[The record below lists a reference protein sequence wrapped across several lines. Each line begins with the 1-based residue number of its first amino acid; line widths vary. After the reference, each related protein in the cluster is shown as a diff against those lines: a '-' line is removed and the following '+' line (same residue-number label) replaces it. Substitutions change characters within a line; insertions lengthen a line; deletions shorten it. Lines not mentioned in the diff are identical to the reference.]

1 MQEVSLGSFPATS
14 GEMSDKVRHFNW
26 AATPL
31 GPIQNWPQVLRTTVE
46 LVLANAFPAC
56 LVWGSDMIALYNDA
70 FLPLLGNKPE
80 PLGRSFR
87 DIWSEVWADIGP
99 IAARA
104 LAGEPTFIRDLPLMI
119 NRRGFSEPAWF
130 TFSYSPVRNEHGQV
144 VGFLDTVME
153 TTESILAQLR
163 THELAASFERQVAER
178 TADRNRLWQL
188 SSDIILVTRP
198 DLAVVTLNPAWEQVL
213 GWTECQL
220 LGSSVLDLVH
230 VDDRPLVLAAAALLT
245 RGEPVQDLDCRLR
258 DSQGGYRWINWAA
271 VPGDGFFNAVGRDVT
286 VDRERAEALRQAEE
300 LLRHSQKM
308 EAVGQLTGGLAH
320 DFNNLLTGIT
330 GSLELLRRR
339 IAQGRFNELD
349 RYLDAAHGAAT
360 RAATL
365 THRLLAFARRQ
376 TLDPR
381 PTDVVQ
387 LIEDLRDLIRQTLGP
402 TVVLD
407 WQPGAAPWTVLV
419 DPNQL
424 ESTLLNLCINAR
436 DAMPDGGHLVLEVHH
451 HEQSHPALTEDE
463 LPPGQYLCLSV
474 IDSGTGMRP
483 EVIERAFDPFFTTKP
498 LGQGTGLGLS
508 MVYGFARQSGGRVR
522 IESTLGQGTAVRL
535 YLPRH
540 LGAAQ
545 APAGPCAAAV
555 ARPARMG
562 ETVVLIDDE
571 ATLRM
576 LVAEQLEEMGYQVLQ
591 AADGVAGLALLQM
604 TGEVDLLIT
613 DVGLPGGLNGRQV
626 ADAAARIRPG
636 LKVLFITGYAE
647 QAVIERS
654 NLEPG
659 MHLLVKPFAMQ
670 ALTER
675 VRAVLDA

>member
-1 MQEVSLGSFPATS
+1 MQEVSLGSFPATG
-14 GEMSDKVRHFNW
+14 GEMSDKVRHFDW

-31 GPIQNWPQVLRTTVE
+31 GPIQDWPQVLRTTVE
-46 LVLANAFPAC
+46 LVLANAFPTC
-56 LVWGSDMIALYNDA
+56 LVWGPDMIAIHNDA
-70 FLPLLGNKPE
+70 FVPVLGNKPE
-80 PLGRSFR
+80 ALGRSFR
-87 DIWSEVWADIGP
+87 QVWGEIWADVGP

-104 LAGEPTFIRDLPLMI
+104 LAGEPTFSRDLPLMV

-258 DSQGGYRWINWAA
+258 DNQGGYRWINWAA

-339 IAQGRFNELD
+339 IAQGRFSELD

-387 LIEDLRDLIRQTLGP
+387 LIDDLRDLIRQTLGP

-451 HEQSHPALTEDE
+451 HEQDHRAFTEDD

-474 IDSGTGMRP
+474 VDSGTGMRP

-540 LGAAQ
+540 LGAPQ
-545 APAGPCAAAV
+545 APTDPCAASV

>member
-1 MQEVSLGSFPATS
+1 MQDVSLNAFPATT
-14 GEMSDKVRHFNW
+14 GEMSEKVRRFDW
-26 AATPL
+26 GATPL
-31 GPIQNWPQVLRTTVE
+31 GPMEQWPLALRMAVE
-46 LVLANAFPAC
+46 LVLSNAFPAC
-56 LVWGSDMIALYNDA
+56 LAWGPELTSVHNDA
-70 FLPLLGNKPE
+70 FVPILGDKPE
-80 PLGRSFR
+80 ALGRSFSEV
-87 DIWSEVWADIGP
+87 WSEVWSDVGP

-104 LAGEPTFIRDLPLMI
+104 LAGEPVFSRDLPLTI
-119 NRRGFSEPAWF
+119 NRHGFAEQAWF

-153 TTESILAQLR
+153 TTDTILAQRR
-163 THELAASFERQVAER
+163 THELAATFERQVAER

-198 DLAVVTLNPAWEQVL
+198 DLEVVTVNPAWQQVL
-213 GWTECQL
+213 GWQESQL

-230 VDDRPLVLAAAALLT
+230 VDERAIVLAAATQLA
-245 RGEPVQDLDCRLR
+245 RGESVQDLDCRLR

-339 IAQGRFNELD
+339 IAQGRFDELD
-349 RYLDAAHGAAT
+349 RYLDAAHGAAN

-387 LIEDLRDLIRQTLGP
+387 LVDGLRDLIRQTLGP

-407 WQPGAAPWTVLV
+407 WQPDAAPWTVLV

-436 DAMPDGGHLVLEVHH
+436 DAMPDGGHLALEVRH
-451 HEQSHPALTEDE
+451 HEQPVSGRGDDDLPA
-463 LPPGQYLCLSV
+463 GQYLCLSV
-474 IDSGTGMRP
+474 VDSGTGMRP

-498 LGQGTGLGLS
+498 IGQGTGLGLS

-522 IESTLGQGTAVRL
+522 IESAVGQGTAVRL
-535 YLPRH
+535 FLPRH
-540 LGAAQ
+540 LGAALGPVT
-545 APAGPCAAAV
+545 ADAGPV

-604 TGEVDLLIT
+604 TGVVDLLIT

-626 ADAAARIRPG
+626 ADAAARMRPG

-647 QAVIERS
+647 QAITERS
-654 NLEPG
+654 HLEPG

-670 ALTER
+670 ALAER
-675 VRAVLDA
+675 VRSVLDE